1 MVPARRRSHL
11 DIAFGNITTWGQK
24 ARGYVSKSRADV
36 LLFAETHLGEKELD
50 LADFRLFM
58 KTAALVF
65 DASAASPTG
74 RGGNHGGTLAAIRK
88 HLEAKLFQGMPQLI
102 DASAV
107 GVRLRGLNVAV
118 IAAYM
123 DDQKDQTFIC
133 RANLTKMHCLL
144 TFVKAIGVPF
154 VIAADFNVPPETLRD
169 TTTWLDDMGADIML
183 AADVQVTCTAGRGRV
198 LDYVVCSRCLM
209 PLLKVEVD
217 SMASWRPHVG
227 LRISLDC
234 TPRAYRVCK
243 LIQPPDLGGLGPARA
258 SFGAA
263 MIQAKAVLG
272 PSGVEGPRA
281 LPMHPVLGDLLRQRG
296 AEATAAY
303 GCWSRAVELQHDLP
317 LGTASVRG
325 QMPKARMAAI
335 VPAKA
340 ADSWTACPILAG
352 ARFWRP
358 DGRSFANWP
367 SEVTS
372 STARP

>member
-1 MVPARRRSHL
+1 VVPARRRSHL

-272 PSGVEGPRA
+272 PSGVEGPGHCPCTRCWA
-281 LPMHPVLGDLLRQRG
+281 TCCVKGERRLRQLTDAGPGPLSSSTTFRWARPPSG
-296 AEATAAY
+296 ARCRRLEWQRS
-303 GCWSRAVELQHDLP
+303 CLP
-317 LGTASVRG
+317 RRRILG
-325 QMPKARMAAI
+325 PLAR
-335 VPAKA
+335 
-340 ADSWTACPILAG
+340 SWPG

-358 DGRSFANWP
+358 GGR
-367 SEVTS
+367 
-372 STARP
+372 